1 MQTSEVEMTLVV
13 LCGVTKLCVAIDPS
27 EYASMLE
34 YVLCTMY
41 NKNIK
46 TVRNLKLIF
55 RLVTIAN
62 KPLGVASCVK
72 LYIEMDLKHTYK
84 F

>member
-13 LCGVTKLCVAIDPS
+13 LCGVTKLYVAVDPS

-34 YVLCTMY
+34 YVVCTMY
-41 NKNIK
+41 NKNMK
-46 TVRNLKLIF
+46 TVRDLKLIF
-55 RLVTIAN
+55 RLVTIGN
-62 KPLGVASCVK
+62 RPLGVASCVK
-72 LYIEMDLKHTYK
+72 LHIKVDFKHTCK